1 MNIRLQS
8 EDDMRQ
14 WFGTQLQVVKQSQQM
29 ENGAALDREK
39 QMMIQLNQGLASI
52 SEIVKQVK
60 AQSSSQLKEMAQN
73 SMDGIN
79 ESVNHV
85 SSISEGI
92 KSKQAILEGTLSDL
106 VMKMDTLQEQSI
118 KHARLTN
125 DTVAREIT
133 RVEKVMST
141 LEQFSK
147 MQISDLRKEIT
158 TVKQDLDRWSVS
170 YEDMQAR
177 KIMEIHQAI
186 KTLNSNSAFIQK
198 DTIERI
204 ELLQGSQANNNSM
217 LHTQIKDMKQYLKQ
231 AD

>member
-1 MNIRLQS
+1 VIQIDKKVDGEMNIRLQS

-60 AQSSSQLKEMAQN
+60 AQSASQLKEMAQN

-85 SSISEGI
+85 RSISDGI

-177 KIMEIHQAI
+177 KIMEIH
-186 KTLNSNSAFIQK
+186 
-198 DTIERI
+198 
-204 ELLQGSQANNNSM
+204 
-217 LHTQIKDMKQYLKQ
+217 
-231 AD
+231 

>member
-1 MNIRLQS
+1 
-8 EDDMRQ
+8 
-14 WFGTQLQVVKQSQQM
+14 
-29 ENGAALDREK
+29 
-39 QMMIQLNQGLASI
+39 
-52 SEIVKQVK
+52 
-60 AQSSSQLKEMAQN
+60 MAQN